1 MAKVNDFAIIAELG
15 LLVTT
20 SSDKFLRIFKL
31 EIRSEAEAKSIA
43 EVGQI
48 HLVSTTSFSKSSTQR
63 GLQVEY
69 DKKRHLL
76 LVLSV
81 DNQLEIFK
89 INVSKPKTILKK
101 MIRAEKKKALK
112 RTHKEM
118 EEAKGSDDESVQDDA
133 APIKRTVDK
142 EAIQK

>member
-15 LLVTT
+15 LLVTA
-20 SSDKFLRIFKL
+20 SSDKFLRIFKI
-31 EIRSEAEAKSIA
+31 EIKAESDSKSIA

-48 HLVSTTSFSKSSTQR
+48 HLVSTTSFSKQSAQR
-63 GLQVEY
+63 GMQVEY
-69 DKKRHLL
+69 DRKRNLL

-89 INVSKPKTILKK
+89 VNVNKPKTILKK

-112 RTHKEM
+112 RTHKEK
-118 EEAKGSDDESVQDDA
+118 EEMASAD
-133 APIKRTVDK
+133 
-142 EAIQK
+142 